1 MMHTLMY
8 VHAPICCKKYCEL
21 VYSTIHGGRSQC
33 IVEALQKHL
42 ALLQKVQD
50 TLLVTVLG
58 AQLTMCYQSPLHGS
72 SVVVLL
78 VSCLCSLYPVAD
90 SIKFEDFIGYPFG
103 AEYGYSLFPRGVD
116 LYEGGPTTIP
126 FPYFGQKYN
135 FVNVRLRMI
144 TINLRTYV
152 HAYIYMYVHTY
163 IRTLDVPV
171 IGNPLHV
178 LIPFSV
184 QIDDSGY
191 VALING
197 QSTVSTPFSAGT
209 IRFPFKLTAAN
220 IDWSAVIAPFWADIS
235 TDGYQSGRIYFKN
248 FTKGEEMQ
256 ATADVRKLIASTI
269 PQLRGFTPEWTLIVT
284 WDQVGYFNDNDDK
297 VCIAWQI
304 TLYHDHGG
312 LSHFSIALC

>member
-1 MMHTLMY
+1 M
-8 VHAPICCKKYCEL
+8 
-21 VYSTIHGGRSQC
+21 
-33 IVEALQKHL
+33 
-42 ALLQKVQD
+42 
-50 TLLVTVLG
+50 LVTVLG
-58 AQLTMCYQSPLHGS
+58 AQLTMCYHSPLHGS
-72 SVVVLL
+72 LVVVLL

-103 AEYGYSLFPRGVD
+103 EEYGYSLFPRGVD
-116 LYEGGPTTIP
+116 LYEGGAITIP

-135 FVNVRLRMI
+135 FVNVRK
-144 TINLRTYV
+144 TINYQLTYV
-152 HAYIYMYVHTY
+152 RTCIHIYVHTY
-163 IRTLDVPV
+163 VRTLVIPV
-171 IGNPLHV
+171 ISNPLHV
-178 LIPFSV
+178 LILFSV

-197 QSTVSTPFSAGT
+197 QSVVRTPFSARTTG
-209 IRFPFKLTAAN
+209 FPFKRTTAN

-235 TDGYQSGRIYFKN
+235 TRGNQSGRIYFKN

-284 WDQVGYFNDNDDK
+284 WDQVGYYNDNDDK
-297 VCIAWQI
+297 VCIAWLI

-312 LSHFSIALC
+312 LSHFSKALC